1 MILASVSERRK
12 DLLRSI
18 GINFSVIPANVTE
31 SHHGYYKTVAL
42 KNAVAK
48 ANSVAELHPNE
59 LVLGADTVIELN
71 GEVIGKPANI
81 EDAAVILKKLSGKQ
95 HNVVTAICL
104 IRRQENVQ
112 CVFTE
117 SSKVYF
123 RQIDDIAITEYLNKV
138 HVLDKAGAYAIQ
150 EHGDILIDKIE
161 GHLDNIIG
169 LPTAKLMDA
178 LSACG
183 VLAKQPCP

>member
-1 MILASVSERRK
+1 
-12 DLLRSI
+12 
-18 GINFSVIPANVTE
+18 
-31 SHHGYYKTVAL
+31 
-42 KNAVAK
+42 
-48 ANSVAELHPNE
+48 
-59 LVLGADTVIELN
+59 
-71 GEVIGKPANI
+71 
-81 EDAAVILKKLSGKQ
+81 
-95 HNVVTAICL
+95 L
-104 IRRQENVQ
+104 IRRQEKVQ

-138 HVLDKAGAYAIQ
+138 HVLEKAGAYAIQ

-161 GHLDNIIG
+161 GPLDNIVG
-169 LPTAKLMDA
+169 LPTAQLKVA

>member
-1 MILASVSERRK
+1 MILASVSARRK
-12 DLLRSI
+12 YLLQSI
-18 GINFSVIPANVTE
+18 GIDFNVIPADVTE
-31 SHHGYYKTVAL
+31 SHHGYYKTVAI

-48 ANSVAELHPNE
+48 AKAVAELHQNE

-71 GEVIGKPANI
+71 GDVIGKPANI

-104 IRRQENVQ
+104 IRRDENVQ
-112 CVFTE
+112 CIFTE

-123 RQIDDIAITEYLNKV
+123 RHIDDIVITEYLNKV

-169 LPTAKLMDA
+169 LPTAKLKVA
-178 LSACG
+178 LTACG
-183 VLAKQPCP
+183 LY